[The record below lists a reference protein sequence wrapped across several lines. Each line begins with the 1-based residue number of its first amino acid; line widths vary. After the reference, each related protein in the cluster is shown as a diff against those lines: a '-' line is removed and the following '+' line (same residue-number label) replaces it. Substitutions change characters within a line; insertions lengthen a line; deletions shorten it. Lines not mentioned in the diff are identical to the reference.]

1 MKLSDHDLQQIN
13 LDWLRERTP
22 EELLHVSQ
30 KLLDD
35 LKEARE
41 RLNQNSSNSSVP
53 SGSQP
58 PWFHPAQDSE
68 NEADDEDTP
77 IPPPPNEKTDDK
89 NNSGGEASA
98 EKSNSQSGKESTEP
112 PEPARKPGKQPGA
125 QGFGRTQILPVTA
138 TEHHQACQCTGCGK
152 AFTSDTPSRAYTGFY
167 TIDIEYGEPDK
178 PGIRV
183 TNTLHR
189 YYDTICE
196 CGHTTRITPHREP
209 PEALFDGIELRE
221 WRLTGPALM
230 SLIVFLSMRMRMSRP
245 RIREFLLLWLGIELG
260 TGTINQCIHESGRS
274 VAPVEDQL
282 VEELLTSDLLHADET
297 TWLIAGKPF
306 WLWVFVT
313 TTVTLYYITFRSN
326 ELVRNLLEGFNG
338 WLMSDG
344 YLVYREIAKR
354 LRCWAHLVR
363 KAKGLSESLN
373 QEAAAFGK
381 RAHEVLKTLMDAVY
395 QAREGPPGAN
405 LEEEY
410 WALLENFSAECDVL
424 SLSKYE
430 RMLDSKHKK
439 ARALAVEFLNDWEAI
454 FMVLRYPH
462 LPLTNNEAERMLRH
476 WVIMRKISHGTR
488 SDEGTRV
495 FALLASVIDT
505 CRQRGVSPW
514 RYLEQV
520 IRERRSGRDAPPLP
534 SAPVPVAGG

>member
-1 MKLSDHDLQQIN
+1 MKLSDHDLQQIDQ
-13 LDWLRERTP
+13 DWLRTRTP

-41 RLNQNSSNSSVP
+41 RLKRDSTNSSVP
-53 SGSQP
+53 PGSQP
-58 PWFHPAQDSE
+58 PWFHPAEDTE
-68 NEADDEDTP
+68 NEDDDDTP
-77 IPPPPNEKTDDK
+77 IPPPPDEQDD
-89 NNSGGEASA
+89 NGEPGKKKADERA
-98 EKSNSQSGKESTEP
+98 ERKSNTAKP
-112 PEPARKPGKQPGA
+112 PKTQRNPGKQPGA
-125 QGFGRTQILPVTA
+125 QGFGHTQILPLTA
-138 TEHHQACQCTGCGK
+138 TEHHHACHCAACGK
-152 AFTSDTPSRAYTGFY
+152 TFTSDTPIRAYTGFY
-167 TIDIEYGEPDK
+167 TVDIEYGEPDK

-189 YYDTICE
+189 YYDTTCE
-196 CGHTTRITPHREP
+196 CGHTTRETPHREP
-209 PEALFDGIELRE
+209 PEPLFDGIELTE

-230 SLIVFLSMRMRMSRP
+230 SLIVFLNMRMRMSRP
-245 RIREFLLLWLGIELG
+245 RIREFLLLWLGIELS

-274 VAPVEDQL
+274 VAPLEDQL
-282 VEELLTSDLLHADET
+282 IAELLASDLLYADET
-297 TWLIAGKPF
+297 TWLIAGEPF

-313 TTVTLYYITFRSN
+313 TTVTLYYITFRTN
-326 ELVRNLLEGFNG
+326 ELVRNLLGEFKG

-344 YLVYREIAKR
+344 YQVYREITKR

-363 KAKGLSESLN
+363 KAKGIAESLD
-373 QEAAAFGK
+373 QDAAAFGK

-395 QAREGPPGAN
+395 QAREGPPGIS
-405 LEEEY
+405 LEEKY
-410 WALLENFSAECDVL
+410 LALLEDFSAEC
-424 SLSKYE
+424 E
-430 RMLDSKHKK
+430 RMLDSKHDK

-454 FMVLRYPH
+454 FMVLRHPY
-462 LPLTNNEAERMLRH
+462 LPLTNNEAERALRH

-505 CRQRGVSPW
+505 CRQRGMSPW

-520 IRERRSGRDAPPLP
+520 IRDRRSGRCVPSLPLA
-534 SAPVPVAGG
+534 SVAGV

>member
-1 MKLSDHDLQQIN
+1 MKLSDHDLQQLN
-13 LDWLRERTP
+13 ADWLRARTQ

-41 RLNQNSSNSSVP
+41 RLNQNSTNSSVP

-58 PWFHPAQDSE
+58 PWFHPEADAE
-68 NEADDEDTP
+68 NEDDDDNPP
-77 IPPPPNEKTDDK
+77 IPPPPEDK
-89 NNSGGEASA
+89 NDNGESDT
-98 EKSNSQSGKESTEP
+98 KKPDTKLSKD
-112 PEPARKPGKQPGA
+112 ARTPKPQKTQRNPGKQPGA
-125 QGFGRTQILPVTA
+125 QGFGHTQILPVTS
-138 TEHHQACQCTGCGK
+138 TEHHHACSCATCGK
-152 AFTSDTPSRAYTGFY
+152 VFTHDTPTRAYTGFY
-167 TIDIEYGEPDK
+167 TVDIEYGEPDK
-178 PGIRV
+178 PGIHV
-183 TNTLHR
+183 INTLHR
-189 YYDTICE
+189 YYDSTCE
-196 CGHTTRITPHREP
+196 CGHTTRFAPHREP
-209 PEALFDGIELRE
+209 PEPLFDGIELTE
-221 WRLTGPALM
+221 WRLTGPVLM
-230 SLIVFLSMRMRMSRP
+230 SFIVFLHMRMRMSRP
-245 RIREFLLLWLGIELG
+245 RIRELLLIWLGIELS

-282 VEELLTSDLLHADET
+282 IEELLASDLLNADET

-326 ELVRNLLEGFNG
+326 ELVRNLLGEYKG

-344 YLVYREIAKR
+344 YQVYREIAKR

-363 KAKGLSESLN
+363 KAKGIAESLD
-373 QEAAAFGK
+373 QDAAAFGK
-381 RAHEVLKTLMDAVY
+381 RAHEVLKILMDAVY
-395 QAREGPPGAN
+395 QAREGPPGIN
-405 LEEEY
+405 LEEKY
-410 WALLENFSAECDVL
+410 LTLLEGFSAEC
-424 SLSKYE
+424 E
-430 RMLDSKHKK
+430 RMLDSKHEKVRK
-439 ARALAVEFLNDWEAI
+439 LAVEFLNDWEAI
-454 FMVLRYPH
+454 FMVLRHPH
-462 LPLTNNEAERMLRH
+462 LPLTNNEAERALRH

-520 IRERRSGRDAPPLP
+520 IRERRSGKKALKLP
-534 SAPVPVAGG
+534 TGSIALGV

>member
-1 MKLSDHDLQQIN
+1 MKLSDHDLQQLN
-13 LDWLRERTP
+13 ADWLRARTP
-22 EELLHVSQ
+22 EELLYVSQ

-41 RLNQNSSNSSVP
+41 RLNQNSTNSSVP

-58 PWFHPAQDSE
+58 PWFHPAEDTE
-68 NEADDEDTP
+68 NEDDDDIP
-77 IPPPPNEKTDDK
+77 IPPPPDDKDDSGESSTDKTDAPSDK
-89 NNSGGEASA
+89 AP
-98 EKSNSQSGKESTEP
+98 KESKP
-112 PEPARKPGKQPGA
+112 PKTRRNPGKQPGA
-125 QGFGRTQILPVTA
+125 QGFGHTQILPVTA

-152 AFTSDTPSRAYTGFY
+152 EFTSDTPSRAYTGFY
-167 TIDIEYGEPDK
+167 TVDIEYEEPDK

-189 YYDTICE
+189 YYDTTCE
-196 CGHTTRITPHREP
+196 CGHTTRIAPHREP
-209 PEALFDGIELRE
+209 PEALFDGIEL
-221 WRLTGPALM
+221 
-230 SLIVFLSMRMRMSRP
+230 S
-245 RIREFLLLWLGIELG
+245 
-260 TGTINQCIHESGRS
+260 TGTIDQCIHESGRS

-282 VEELLTSDLLHADET
+282 IEELLASDLLHADET

-313 TTVTLYYITFRSN
+313 TTVTLYSITFRTN
-326 ELVRNLLEGFNG
+326 ELVRNLLSEFTG

-344 YLVYREIAKR
+344 YHVYREITKR

-363 KAKGLSESLN
+363 KAKGLAESLDR
-373 QEAAAFGK
+373 EAAAFGK
-381 RAHEVLKTLMDAVY
+381 RALEVLKTLMDAVY
-395 QAREGPPGAN
+395 QAREGPPGIN

-410 WALLENFSAECDVL
+410 WALLESFSAEC
-424 SLSKYE
+424 E
-430 RMLDSKHKK
+430 RMLDSKHEK

-462 LPLTNNEAERMLRH
+462 LPLTNNEAERALRH
-476 WVIMRKISHGTR
+476 WVIIRKISHGTR

-505 CRQRGVSPW
+505 CRQRDVSPW

-520 IRERRSGRDAPPLP
+520 IRERRAGRNAPPLP
-534 SAPVPVAGG
+534 HGSVAGV